1 MLTLRGDRIADI
13 TSFINRTT
21 RLRDGDDFLQWPHYP
36 ADPARAAAYF
46 EAFGLPDRLD

>member
-36 ADPARAAAYF
+36 ADAARAAAYF